1 MAQAR
6 DTLAVFA
13 LVFLIGGMAA
23 SCEVMDR
30 TVRALERL
38 AEEVEDQGDLWREMT
53 KGARP

>member
-1 MAQAR
+1 MARAR
-6 DTLAVFA
+6 DALIVFA
-13 LVFLIGGMAA
+13 LLFLIGGMAA

-38 AEEVEDQGDLWREMT
+38 ADEVEDQGDLWRDLT